1 MKTQLKWIIT
11 MMFKNIKMMKL
22 KIQKVY
28 YKVIQV

>member
-28 YKVIQV
+28 HKVIQV